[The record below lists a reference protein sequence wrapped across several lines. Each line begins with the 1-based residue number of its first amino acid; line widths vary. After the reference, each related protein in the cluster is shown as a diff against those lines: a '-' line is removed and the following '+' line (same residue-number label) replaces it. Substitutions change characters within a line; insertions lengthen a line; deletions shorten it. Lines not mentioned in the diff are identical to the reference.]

1 MVQINARYGW
11 LFLLISFRLVI
22 YLDVQQKQSSTH
34 TKTGTN
40 DSGGSGRGGNNLIDL
55 ILGPFA
61 FPP

>member
-11 LFLLISFRLVI
+11 LLLLISFPLFI
-22 YLDVQQKQSSTH
+22 YLDVQQKQSSSH

-40 DSGGSGRGGNNLIDL
+40 DGGGSGRGGNNLIDL

-61 FPP
+61 FLP